1 MTKKIATAVL
11 SFLWTA
17 SGLGHITPNVELVKK
32 GEFLRQSLPGAVR
45 FFEKRMAWSG
55 EDGAAVERA
64 TGWRPS
70 DESSRVY
77 VGRDAEKRLIGSA
90 VFLWMPSQHG
100 PVGIGVA
107 FDPKGTIR
115 RATVTDLAAEPLVWV
130 RPLLEGQ
137 ALRGLEELPA
147 GASPEPSRLAPPG
160 AGAMTRYYAKV
171 IAGAVAR
178 AQSIERVSRES
189 GKP

>member
-1 MTKKIATAVL
+1 VVRGCLLLASPAGDSLGGHRPGRILRRHRRIA
-11 SFLWTA
+11 
-17 SGLGHITPNVELVKK
+17 HKK
-32 GEFLRQSLPGAVR
+32 GEFLRESLPGAVR

-70 DESSRVY
+70 DESCKVY

-107 FDPKGTIR
+107 FDPEGTIR
-115 RATVTDLAAEPLVWV
+115 RATVTDVAAEPLVWV

-137 ALRGLEELPA
+137 ALRDSG
-147 GASPEPSRLAPPG
+147 SFRQEPLRNPHASRLRAPGP
-160 AGAMTRYYAKV
+160 
-171 IAGAVAR
+171 
-178 AQSIERVSRES
+178 
-189 GKP
+189 